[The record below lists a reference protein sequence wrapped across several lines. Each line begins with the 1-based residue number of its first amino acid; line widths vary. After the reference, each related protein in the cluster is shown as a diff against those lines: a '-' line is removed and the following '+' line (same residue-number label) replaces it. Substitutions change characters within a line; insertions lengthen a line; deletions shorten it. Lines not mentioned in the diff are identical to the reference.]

1 MRFAQSLR
9 WLGPLNQKLRHD
21 DFCWFSHKWGNILQW
36 DDWLKYML
44 KIVGFHND
52 IAQFPGVLATSETVQ
67 NTSSWSKESIKRTFR
82 YEFLLGTHPR
92 STSRARTKSLKWPKN
107 GKSRIFEMSS
117 SVVVLISR
125 MKYGQKWKVWV
136 FLMCFAPLPNV
147 LRPLHLIL
155 ARCHFWSFFTFFL
168 DFLTLMVEISKRSS
182 SGWVLDYFF
191 G

>member
-1 MRFAQSLR
+1 MLWVKNVFKLISAINRTDSWAIWTRICEDIDLFR
-9 WLGPLNQKLRHD
+9 IVTRTPPLKKNYH
-21 DFCWFSHKWGNILQW
+21 
-36 DDWLKYML
+36 ML
-44 KIVGFHND
+44 KIVGFQND
-52 IAQFPGVLATSETVQ
+52 IAQFPGVLATSEMVQ
-67 NTSSWSKESIKRTFR
+67 NASSSFKESIKRTFR

-136 FLMCFAPLPNV
+136 FQMCFAPLPNV

-155 ARCHFWSFFTFFL
+155 ARCHF
-168 DFLTLMVEISKRSS
+168 
-182 SGWVLDYFF
+182 
-191 G
+191 